1 MFSLQSLAVFIPM
14 LVPSFLTYMVRQD
27 YHVRHLVFSPPTI
40 SLNPHTWEKTYLA
53 SPARLDTHCS
63 KWLCTTKEPH
73 SKVHILVQAAPSQI
87 AACER
92 TCRL

>member
-40 SLNPHTWEKTYLA
+40 PLNPHTWEKNLFNKSSTSGLTFQQMALHHERA
-53 SPARLDTHCS
+53 S
-63 KWLCTTKEPH
+63 
-73 SKVHILVQAAPSQI
+73 
-87 AACER
+87 
-92 TCRL
+92 